1 MRSEEINRW
10 IDEGGSLPEELT
22 QEEHKYLSRLGWM
35 TMAMEYDNGQKEF
48 EWHFLHGK
56 RHGKYEAWYD
66 NGQKEYEHHCLHGK
80 LHGKRESWWYNGQKE
95 YEYHYFHGMKHG
107 VFKEWD
113 EDGDPLIDEEY
124 YYGNKIK
131 ETS

>member
-1 MRSEEINRW
+1 MRSEEINKW

-56 RHGKYEAWYD
+56 KHGKYEAWYD
-66 NGQKEYEHHCLHGK
+66 
-80 LHGKRESWWYNGQKE
+80 NGQKE